1 MTTDFS
7 TLQVD
12 NADQLAAVL
21 EQQLGATATDWWNAN
36 KTVVPGY
43 LRSLAEATIQTRTAL
58 ANHQITPEAADMI
71 LHNQELAFN
80 QTIQFTKFMT
90 LALGQT
96 LLNTVFQV
104 VGWVI
109 YNKTGVN
116 IAPNL
121 VQPTTS
127 AAS

>member
-1 MTTDFS
+1 MSIDFS

-12 NADQLAAVL
+12 NADQLATVL

-43 LRSLAEATIQTRTAL
+43 LRSLAEATVQTQTAL
-58 ANHQITPEAADMI
+58 ANHQITPQAADLI

-80 QTIQFTKFMT
+80 QTIQFTQFMT
-90 LALGQT
+90 LALGQN

-104 VGWVI
+104 IGWAI
-109 YNKTGVN
+109 YNRTGVN
-116 IAPNL
+116 LAPNL
-121 VQPTTS
+121 VQP

>member
-1 MTTDFS
+1 MSIDFS

-12 NADQLAAVL
+12 DVDSLVSVL
-21 EQQLGATATDWWNAN
+21 EQQLGDTATDWWNAN

-80 QTIQFTKFMT
+80 QTIQFTQYMSLT
-90 LALGQT
+90 LGQT
-96 LLNTVFQV
+96 LLNTVFRV

-121 VQPTTS
+121 VQPTTP
-127 AAS
+127 AA

>member
-1 MTTDFS
+1 MTIDFS
-7 TLQVD
+7 NLQVD

-121 VQPTTS
+121 VQPTTP

>member
-1 MTTDFS
+1 MSTDFS

-21 EQQLGATATDWWNAN
+21 EQQLGAAATDWWNAN

-121 VQPTTS
+121 VQPTTET
-127 AAS
+127 AA

>member
-1 MTTDFS
+1 MSIDFS

-12 NADQLAAVL
+12 DVDSLVSVL
-21 EQQLGATATDWWNAN
+21 EQQLGDTATDWWNAN

-58 ANHQITPEAADMI
+58 ANHQITPQAADMI

-121 VQPTTS
+121 VQPTPPATS
-127 AAS
+127 

>member
-1 MTTDFS
+1 MSTDFS
-7 TLQVD
+7 TLQIDDVD
-12 NADQLAAVL
+12 SLVSVL
-21 EQQLGATATDWWNAN
+21 EQQLGDTATDWWNAN
-36 KTVVPGY
+36 KAVVPGY

-96 LLNTVFQV
+96 LLNTVFRV
-104 VGWVI
+104 IGWVV

-121 VQPTTS
+121 VQPTTET
-127 AAS
+127 AA

>member
-21 EQQLGATATDWWNAN
+21 EQQLGTTATDWWNAN

-121 VQPTTS
+121 VQPTTPATS
-127 AAS
+127 